1 MSEIPHDTLLPPGI
15 RTLADVFSR
24 ALVRTE
30 NLLYIGSIK
39 PLLVRSLM
47 FLFGLGLPSI
57 VSSFTV
63 GFLPSNV
70 VAYSLALS
78 TKRSVSRP

>member
-1 MSEIPHDTLLPPGI
+1 MSEISHDTLLPPGI

-30 NLLYIGSIK
+30 NLLYIGSTK

-47 FLFGLGLPSI
+47 FLFILGLPSSI
-57 VSSFTV
+57 LQF
-63 GFLPSNV
+63 P
-70 VAYSLALS
+70 LS
-78 TKRSVSRP
+78 P